1 LTAGALLRLEALGLQ
16 PDVVASW
23 KTVDNVWVRSPSGRV
38 AVFPLPRQQ
47 GTFAAI
53 ARRADLDAALLD
65 VARAA
70 GVKVYDGHGVTGV
83 RATDHVAL
91 EVEGVGSIAAHYAIA
106 ADGMWSS
113 IRKTLSGDPSP
124 AESTYLGEWHA

>member
-1 LTAGALLRLEALGLQ
+1 MT
-16 PDVVASW
+16 D
-23 KTVDNVWVRSPSGRV
+23 RSRPCNELFGRV

-91 EVEGVGSIAAHYAIA
+91 EGEGIGPIGNVLDPRFTSFVGPAAITSESIVAVMY
-106 ADGMWSS
+106 S
-113 IRKTLSGDPSP
+113 
-124 AESTYLGEWHA
+124 